1 MNEVL
6 LITVLVLLAMFGVAF
21 FLMYHHYQ
29 KRLKRELTRAQK
41 SEQLKTVFIDNISHT
56 LRSPLNAILG
66 FSNLILEDEH
76 ETMPL
81 EQVKETASSIKQ
93 NTEELL
99 SFVSKLYELSKFQGI
114 TPSFTFIEV
123 NLSELMASYRRE
135 ALNITKPDVL
145 VRVTTDLSPH
155 CKVWLDT
162 NFMHQLMMH
171 ILTNA
176 ANHISEGDIIIRYTN
191 ERRGLKVSVTYIGIG
206 QAEVIGADIYS
217 FLQKE
222 DALKH
227 VNESSVLGL
236 SLCKAI
242 VEVLG
247 HPILTTSVEGRDTD
261 YICEPEL
268 IAETYQSTVDI
279 VIDSGRGETIPSTV
293 VDCTDGE
300 PVVVRQGKGELD

>member
-1 MNEVL
+1 
-6 LITVLVLLAMFGVAF
+6 
-21 FLMYHHYQ
+21 
-29 KRLKRELTRAQK
+29 LKRELTRAQK

-66 FSNLILEDEH
+66 FSNIILEDEH

-171 ILTNA
+171 LLRNA
-176 ANHISEGDIIIRYTN
+176 AHYTN
-191 ERRGLKVSVTYIGIG
+191 EGTITINYEYERKGMRVTITDTGEG
-206 QAEVIGADIYS
+206 VP
-217 FLQKE
+217 KE
-222 DALKH
+222 YLENAFSLLHMKDSLTLENRAT
-227 VNESSVLGL
+227 ELGL
-236 SLCKAI
+236 SICKAI
-242 VEVLG
+242 IDGLG
-247 HPILTTSVEGRDTD
+247 GEISLTSEPGNGTTSTVWFPCRMRDMTKES
-261 YICEPEL
+261 IN
-268 IAETYQSTVDI
+268 S
-279 VIDSGRGETIPSTV
+279 
-293 VDCTDGE
+293 
-300 PVVVRQGKGELD
+300 